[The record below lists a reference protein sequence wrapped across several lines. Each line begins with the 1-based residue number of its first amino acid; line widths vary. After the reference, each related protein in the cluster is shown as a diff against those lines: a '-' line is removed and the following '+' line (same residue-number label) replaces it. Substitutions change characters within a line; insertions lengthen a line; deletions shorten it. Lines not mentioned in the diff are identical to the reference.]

1 MSIVETGEQS
11 LNPTD
16 GHAPTARGLR
26 LLRRRQNDEVCDELR
41 NLNQL
46 IKDKGSRTLVK
57 YLMDSTKK
65 LCEDLMSSN
74 NQLIEVPDD
83 RKMLPEIRWVPSIE
97 EDVFQALQRAV

>member
-1 MSIVETGEQS
+1 METGEQS

-16 GHAPTARGLR
+16 GHTPTARALR
-26 LLRRRQNDEVCDELR
+26 LLRRRQNDELCYELG

-65 LCEDLMSSN
+65 LCEDLMSIN

-83 RKMLPEIRWVPSIE
+83 REMLAEIRWARSIKD
-97 EDVFQALQRAV
+97 DVLQALQKAV

>member
-1 MSIVETGEQS
+1 M
-11 LNPTD
+11 
-16 GHAPTARGLR
+16 
-26 LLRRRQNDEVCDELR
+26 LRRRQNDELCDELG

-83 RKMLPEIRWVPSIE
+83 REMLALKRWARSIE